1 MDHHETRSTNERA
14 AAQQGARRS
23 TAVVLAAT
31 LLSLRVAV
39 GCAGANGDPPPEP
52 QEAGVTEIPPCVDA
66 GATE

>member
-1 MDHHETRSTNERA
+1 MDHHKTRSTKERPT
-14 AAQQGARRS
+14 AQRGARRL
-23 TAVVLAAT
+23 VLTAT
-31 LLSLRVAV
+31 LLAASVAV